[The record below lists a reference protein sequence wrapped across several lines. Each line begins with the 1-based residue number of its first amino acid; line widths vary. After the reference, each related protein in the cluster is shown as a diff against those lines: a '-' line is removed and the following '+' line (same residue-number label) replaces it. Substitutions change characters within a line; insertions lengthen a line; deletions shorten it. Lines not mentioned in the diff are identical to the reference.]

1 MYLTEI
7 SIFLFLG
14 LLCFMGLS
22 YIVKHYIRKK
32 DKKKRAR
39 V

>member
-7 SIFLFLG
+7 FIFMFVG
-14 LLCFMGLS
+14 LLCFMAAS

-32 DKKKRAR
+32 RQEKS
-39 V
+39 

>member
-7 SIFLFLG
+7 GTFVFIG
-14 LLCFMGLS
+14 LLIFMALS

-32 DKKKRAR
+32 NKNIK
-39 V
+39 